1 MTKSECNFDDRALG
15 IFVDRLQGT
24 AHSEQIIKAM
34 EDDPEIRERV
44 YQLRRAKDLMEL
56 GFGDAN
62 APPGKSVKNN
72 SVAGNFFQRIKAEL
86 NSMWNHLKLLWLD
99 IAISHSLQSG

>member
-1 MTKSECNFDDRALG
+1 MTKSECNFDDRALA
-15 IFVDRLQGT
+15 IFVDGLQDA

-56 GFGDAN
+56 AFGDAI

-86 NSMWNHLKLLWLD
+86 NSMWNHLKQPGLD
-99 IAISHSLQSG
+99 IAISDTLQSG